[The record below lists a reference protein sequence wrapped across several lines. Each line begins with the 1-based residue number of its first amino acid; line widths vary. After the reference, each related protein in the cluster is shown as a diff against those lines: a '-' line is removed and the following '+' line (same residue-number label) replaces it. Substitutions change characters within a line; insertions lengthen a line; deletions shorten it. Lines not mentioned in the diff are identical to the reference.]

1 MFSSTQPLTRKP
13 IDRRLAI
20 VSELDSVPIAKS
32 STRERREDTVSEL
45 EASPENSVVY
55 RSEKRREQT
64 VSELSAPDVS
74 WPGNDHEGKIHLLDA
89 FHDPIPVHTYER
101 PQNSFTA
108 ELDTSRTPNTAYLPD
123 DRRHLNAWELEGSS
137 TPALSSARLRSHR
150 TTTSVSDPP
159 PIPQRIFNWTHN
171 DVLSPSREEH
181 SSLNRGPSKLKK
193 RHGIS
198 SSGSHVSNIGL
209 SPRSAENNKPHE
221 GKIVLLPSDFVQ
233 FRNGDNKLER
243 VTVPRRTVYRHS
255 KFLKKQFDSP
265 LATGN
270 PPTCTLENFNSAVF
284 SMFIRW
290 WSKQQLELRHHGHQ
304 NTPEELDFMT
314 WHDVQL
320 HLKSCTEQ
328 EKALLELWA
337 ISKELGMPNLQWSTT
352 DALLKMYR
360 QCHWRPLGHRAFR
373 LLCSQLR
380 NRKYYSD
387 WDIDKLD
394 RGMVD

>member
-1 MFSSTQPLTRKP
+1 MFPSTQPLTRKP

-20 VSELDSVPIAKS
+20 VSELDSVPVAKPS
-32 STRERREDTVSEL
+32 ARERREETVSEL

-74 WPGNDHEGKIHLLDA
+74 WPGNDEGKIHLLDA
-89 FHDPIPVHTYER
+89 FHDPIPVYTCEQ
-101 PQNSFTA
+101 PQNPFAA
-108 ELDTSRTPNTAYLPD
+108 ELDTSQTPNTAYIPD
-123 DRRHLNAWELEGSS
+123 GCRSLNTWELEGSS
-137 TPALSSARLRSHR
+137 TPALSSERLRSHKR
-150 TTTSVSDPP
+150 TTTSGSDPP
-159 PIPQRIFNWTHN
+159 PIPQRIFNWMHK

-181 SSLNRGPSKLKK
+181 SSFDCGPSKLKK

-198 SSGSHVSNIGL
+198 SSGSHVSDIGL
-209 SPRSAENNKPHE
+209 SPRSAENNKPQE
-221 GKIVLLPSDFVQ
+221 GKIVVLPSDFVQ

-243 VTVPRRTVYRHS
+243 VTVPRRTVYRYS

-270 PPTCTLENFNSAVF
+270 PPTCTLENFDSDVF
-284 SMFIRW
+284 GMFIRW
-290 WSKQQLELRHHGHQ
+290 WSKQQLELRHHGRQ
-304 NTPEELDFMT
+304 NAPEVLEFLT
-314 WHDVQL
+314 WHDVRL
-320 HLKSCTEQ
+320 HIKSCTEQ
-328 EKALLELWA
+328 EKGLLELWA
-337 ISKELGMPNLQWSTT
+337 ISKELEMPDLQWSTT
-352 DALLKMYR
+352 DGLLKMYR

-394 RGMVD
+394 RGMAD